1 MYCKKCGAKIDD
13 DSLFCKECGEKI
25 IDKQTEQVNE
35 DVEKILNQT
44 EINKK
49 LAKFDEITE
58 PIICPICGYKGGMGL
73 VSKNIAPM
81 HLRILAWI
89 CVLILSEIIVYL
101 FQLKFKG
108 RIIICGVCYEFIF
121 KLFKAQK
128 RKFICPNCDSELF
141 DK

>member
-49 LAKFDEITE
+49 LAKK
-58 PIICPICGYKGGMGL
+58 IIPLGL
-73 VSKNIAPM
+73 G
-81 HLRILAWI
+81 
-89 CVLILSEIIVYL
+89 
-101 FQLKFKG
+101 KFKK
-108 RIIICGVCYEFIF
+108 I
-121 KLFKAQK
+121 
-128 RKFICPNCDSELF
+128 P
-141 DK
+141 